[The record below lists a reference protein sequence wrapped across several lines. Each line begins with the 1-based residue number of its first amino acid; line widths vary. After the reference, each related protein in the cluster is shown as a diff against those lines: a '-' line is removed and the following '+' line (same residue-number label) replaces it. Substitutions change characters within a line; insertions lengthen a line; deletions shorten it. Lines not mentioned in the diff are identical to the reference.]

1 MGACVQTQTQ
11 VEKRE
16 TRVMGTTGD
25 STKRVEHGVTKV
37 SPRLAH
43 RYSSGLDLIAFVI
56 LSRSLLSQSETES
69 AIAG

>member
-16 TRVMGTTGD
+16 TKVMGTNGG
-25 STKRVEHGVTKV
+25 STKRAERGVTKV
-37 SPRLAH
+37 SPGLAH
-43 RYSSGLDLIAFVI
+43 CCSSGLDLIVFVI
-56 LSRSLLSQSETES
+56 LSCSLLSQSETES